1 MFYNSSMLRRS
12 ARARLAFLRRI
23 FPVVTVVGPRQCGK
37 TTLVRGELPDWR
49 WLDLEKPRDWN
60 ILTADPEGF
69 FADNPKQVIIDEAQ
83 RYPPLFPLMRHV
95 VDQDRRPGRFVLTG
109 SAHPAMIRQ
118 AGESLAGRVG
128 ILELTPFT
136 SQELSTHPSWL
147 AQRWF
152 WGGFPPLYQLKTAAA
167 KREWLESYITTF
179 LSHDLPG
186 LGVTVAPTRLRRFW
200 TMAAHLHGQILSLSE
215 LARAMDLSYHTIA
228 HYLDILEGAFV
239 IRRLKPY
246 HANVGKRLVKSPKLY
261 IRDTGILHSLL
272 GLRSPADLAGWPG
285 IGASFEGLV
294 VEELAVRMATV
305 GGGNIFYWR
314 TQAGAEADLLLEV
327 GRKRLAVEIKTGHGL
342 DPRRLAGL
350 KSCMADLG
358 LKRGIVLYGG
368 PERIKLGHG
377 IEAIPWRDV
386 ERGGKLWPGVC

>member
-1 MFYNSSMLRRS
+1 MVRRS
-12 ARARLAFLRRI
+12 AQARLAFLQRI
-23 FPVVTVVGPRQCGK
+23 FPVVTVIGPRQCGK
-37 TTLVRGELPDWR
+37 TTLVRGELPKWR
-49 WLDLEKPRDWN
+49 CLDLEKPRDWN

-69 FADNPKQVIIDEAQ
+69 FADNPKQVIIDESQ
-83 RYPPLFPLMRHV
+83 RYPPLFPFLRHV
-95 VDQDRRPGRFVLTG
+95 VDLDRRPGRFVLTG
-109 SAHPAMIRQ
+109 SAQPSMIRQ

-136 SQELSTHPSWL
+136 AQELAARPAWL

-152 WGGFPPLYQLKTAAA
+152 WGGFPPLYQLRTAAA

-179 LSHDLPG
+179 LSQDLPG
-186 LGVTVAPTRLRRFW
+186 LGVTVAPARLRRFW
-200 TMAAHLHGQILSLSE
+200 SMAAHLHGQILSLSE

-261 IRDTGILHSLL
+261 IRDTGILHCLL
-272 GLRSPADLAGWPG
+272 GLRSPADLEGWPG

-294 VEELAVRMATV
+294 VEELAVRMGIV
-305 GGGNIFYWR
+305 GGGSMFYWR
-314 TQAGAEADLLLEV
+314 TQAGAEADLILEV
-327 GRKRLAVEIKTGHGL
+327 GRKRLAVEIKTGQGL

-350 KSCMADLG
+350 KSCMADLE
-358 LKRGIVLYGG
+358 LRRGVVLYGG
-368 PERIKLGHG
+368 AERLKLGHG

-386 ERGGKLWPGVC
+386 ERGGKIWPGVC

>member
-1 MFYNSSMLRRS
+1 MLRRS
-12 ARARLAFLRRI
+12 AQARLAFLRRA

-37 TTLVRGELPDWR
+37 TTLVRGELPKWR

-95 VDQDRRPGRFVLTG
+95 VDEDRRPGRFVLTG
-109 SAHPAMIRQ
+109 SAQPAMIRQ

-136 SQELSTHPSWL
+136 SQELASGANKKHPSWL

-179 LSHDLPG
+179 LTQDLPG
-186 LGVTVAPTRLRRFW
+186 LGVTVAAPRLRRFW

-272 GLRSPADLAGWPG
+272 GLRSPADLEGWPG

-294 VEELAVRMATV
+294 VEELAVRMSTV

-314 TQAGAEADLLLEV
+314 TQAGAEADLILEV
-327 GRKRLAVEIKTGHGL
+327 GRKRLAVEIKTGQGL

-358 LKRGIVLYGG
+358 LKHGVLLYGG
-368 PERIKLGHG
+368 SERIKLGHG

>member
-1 MFYNSSMLRRS
+1 MLRRS
-12 ARARLAFLRRI
+12 AQARLAFLRRI

-37 TTLVRGELPDWR
+37 TTLVRGELARWR
-49 WLDLEKPRDWN
+49 YLDLEKPRDWN

-69 FADNPKQVIIDEAQ
+69 LADNPRQVIIDEAQ
-83 RYPPLFPLMRHV
+83 RYPELFPLMRHV
-95 VDQDRRPGRFVLTG
+95 VDEDRRPGRFVLTG
-109 SAHPAMIRQ
+109 SAQPRMIRQ

-136 SQELSTHPSWL
+136 ARELSTRLPWL

-152 WGGFPPLYQLKTAAA
+152 WGGFPPLYQLKSAAA
-167 KREWLESYITTF
+167 KREWLESYISTF
-179 LSHDLPG
+179 LSQDIPG
-186 LGVTVAPTRLRRFW
+186 LGVTVAAPRLRRFW
-200 TMAAHLHGQILSLSE
+200 TMAAHMHGQILSLSD

-261 IRDTGILHSLL
+261 IRDTGILHCLL
-272 GLRSPADLAGWPG
+272 GLRGPADLEGWPG

-294 VEELAVRMATV
+294 VEELAVRMAAV
-305 GGGNIFYWR
+305 GGGIFYWR
-314 TQAGAEADLLLEV
+314 TQAGAEADLILEV
-327 GRKRLAVEIKTGHGL
+327 GRRRLAVEIKLGQGL

-350 KSCMADLG
+350 KSCMADLR
-358 LKRGIVLYGG
+358 LKRGVVLYGG
-368 PERIKLGHG
+368 SERLKLGHG

>member
-1 MFYNSSMLRRS
+1 MLRRS
-12 ARARLAFLRRI
+12 AQARLAFLRRV

-37 TTLVRGELPDWR
+37 TTLVRGCLPKWHY
-49 WLDLEKPRDWN
+49 LDLEKPRDWN

-69 FADNPKQVIIDEAQ
+69 FVNNPKQLIIDEAQ
-83 RYPPLFPLMRHV
+83 RYPALFPLLRHV
-95 VDQDRRPGRFVLTG
+95 IDLNRRPGRFVLTG
-109 SAHPAMIRQ
+109 SAQPSMIRQ
-118 AGESLAGRVG
+118 AGESLAGRMG

-136 SQELSTHPSWL
+136 TQELSTHPSWL
-147 AQRWF
+147 LQRWF
-152 WGGFPPLYQLKTAAA
+152 WGGFPPLYQLRTDAA

-179 LSHDLPG
+179 LSQDLPG

-200 TMAAHLHGQILSLSE
+200 TMAAHLHGQVLSLSE

-261 IRDTGILHSLL
+261 IRDTGILHCLL
-272 GLRSPADLAGWPG
+272 GLRSPADLDGWPG
-285 IGASFEGLV
+285 VGASFEGLV
-294 VEELAVRMATV
+294 VEELAVRMGIM
-305 GGGNIFYWR
+305 GGGDIFYWR
-314 TQAGAEADLLLEV
+314 TQAGAEADLILEA
-327 GRKRLAVEIKTGHGL
+327 GRKRLAVEIKTGQGL

-358 LKRGIVLYGG
+358 LRRGVVLYGG
-368 PERIKLGHG
+368 SERLKLGHG